1 MPVGVMVSDC
11 RASLDLV
18 TIQGVDPERVR
29 AFRSLPVAPA
39 AWTAFTTQES
49 AALVGGTLARR
60 YGWTAGTEVTLPRL
74 QGISFTIEGIIP
86 ETGGV
91 TDQMIY
97 LPLSFL
103 QNASVGQGICNQLW
117 VKTVPG
123 APPAAVAGDVDQAM
137 RGHAIAT
144 HTRLEEQFLRDTT
157 ADVRRLVEMLQIVA
171 WVAVGVV
178 LVAIANTIAITMR
191 ERTGELAV
199 LRTLGYPRGL
209 IAGMATTEAMLV
221 AVVGGAVGIGA
232 AWLLLGA
239 GTVGIGIEGVVF
251 RPAFGH
257 AGLREAVTVAI
268 AVGVAG
274 ALPPALIAVNQSIV
288 DGLRRVD

>member
-18 TIQGVDPERVR
+18 TLQGVDPERVR

-39 AWTAFTTQES
+39 AWAAFTTRES

-60 YGWTAGTEVTLPRL
+60 YGWEAGTEVTLPRL

-97 LPLSFL
+97 LPLRFL
-103 QNASVGQGICNQLW
+103 QNAAVGQGVCNQLW
-117 VKTVPG
+117 VKTMPG
-123 APPAAVAGDVDQAM
+123 ESPAAVAGEVDHAM
-137 RGHAIAT
+137 RGHAVAT

-157 ADVRRLVEMLQIVA
+157 ADVRRLVQMLQVVA

-178 LVAIANTIAITMR
+178 LIAIANTIAITMR

-209 IAGMATTEAMLV
+209 ITGMATAEALLV
-221 AVVGGAVGIGA
+221 AIAGGAIGIGA
-232 AWLLLGA
+232 AAALLHA

-268 AVGVAG
+268 AVGLLG
-274 ALPPALIAVNQSIV
+274 ALPPALLAVNQPIV